1 MPNELTRIHDVPQQ
15 YIAPPPQHSFDQL
28 VRMAASFAKSGLFGV
43 KDADSALSLLL
54 IAQSEGLH
62 PAKVMRD
69 FDVIQ
74 GRLAKKSEA
83 MLRDF
88 QASGGKVE
96 WQELTDTRAAA
107 TFSHPLSPKPLLID
121 WDIPRAEKAG
131 LLKKTDSMYLKYARA
146 MLRSRCIS
154 EGVRATAPGAT
165 SQMYTPE
172 EIRQIQE
179 DTPAAEPVS
188 IQEAVTAAVEQVKA
202 EIPEEELDAMIGTL
216 DVKTLPELVTAFG
229 RAYTKCKTVGD
240 EHAMKKLKSNY
251 DAMKEAIESGTI

>member
-1 MPNELTRIHDVPQQ
+1 MNEVIRHQPQQ
-15 YIAPPPQHSFDQL
+15 EVVYQVPQHSFDQL
-28 VRMAASFAKSGLFGV
+28 VRMSQSFAKSGLFGV

-54 IAQSEGLH
+54 IAQSEGVH
-62 PAKVMRD
+62 PAKIMRD

-88 QASGGKVE
+88 QASGGTVE
-96 WQELTDTRAAA
+96 WQELTDARACAIF
-107 TFSHPLSPKPLLID
+107 THPLSPKPLTID

-172 EIRQIQE
+172 EIRQIEAETQVVE
-179 DTPAAEPVS
+179 PMTIQQAANK
-188 IQEAVTAAVEQVKA
+188 AAEQVKSQ
-202 EIPEEELDAMIGTL
+202 ISEEELDEMVGSL
-216 DVKTLPELVTAFG
+216 DVKSMPELVTAFG
-229 RAYTKCKTVGD
+229 RAFTKAKTAGD

-251 DAMKEAIESGTI
+251 DAMKDAIEGGTI